1 MEEQPEIPLQGR
13 LRAIAGRAILFSS
26 LISITSK
33 AILIAFIAN
42 LTLLRT
48 PPNHARVQPRARCLS
63 GERATSTRLDTLR
76 VGIVV
81 Y

>member
-33 AILIAFIAN
+33 AILVAFIAN

-48 PPNHARVQPRARCLS
+48 PLITHACNPARGVCRVNGPPAL
-63 GERATSTRLDTLR
+63 G
-76 VGIVV
+76 
-81 Y
+81 